1 VSENENRNGTLL
13 EARAVVKTYGHVEA
27 LRGVDFEVRRDE
39 IVALVG
45 DNGAGKSTLI
55 KILSGTVRPDGG
67 EIRLDGEPVTI
78 ESPVVARRLGLE
90 TVYQDLALAPEL
102 GPDAN
107 LFLGRELLLPF
118 PLGRLG
124 FLDKRAMRRSAGE
137 AFEKLGVRLPS
148 VTSPVA
154 NLSGGQQQGVAVGRA
169 VNWASK
175 VLFLDEPTAALG
187 VVQAQNVL
195 DLTRSV
201 RDAGVSVVF
210 ISHNLPQ
217 VLEVADRVEV
227 LRLGRRVARFDAGQ
241 VEVDDVIAAM
251 TGSAVRHHDEGES
264 P

>member
-1 VSENENRNGTLL
+1 VNANGTLL
-13 EARAVVKTYGHVEA
+13 EARGVVKTFGHVEA
-27 LRGVDFEVRRDE
+27 LRGVDFEVRRAE

-55 KILSGTVRPDGG
+55 KILSGTLRPDGG
-67 EIRLDGEPVTI
+67 EIRLDGAPVTI
-78 ESPVVARRLGLE
+78 ESPIVARGLGLE

-107 LFLGRELLLPF
+107 LFLGRELLRPF
-118 PLGRLG
+118 PLNLLG
-124 FLDKRAMRRSAGE
+124 FLDKRAMRKSAGE
-137 AFEKLGVRLPS
+137 AFAKLGVRLPS
-148 VTSPVA
+148 VTAPVA

-195 DLTRSV
+195 DLARTV
-201 RDAGVSVVF
+201 RDSGISVVF

-227 LRLGRRVARFDAGQ
+227 LRLGRRVARFEAGRVQ
-241 VEVDDVIAAM
+241 VDELISAM
-251 TGSAVRHHDEGES
+251 TGSAEQPRERGNGQ
-264 P
+264 